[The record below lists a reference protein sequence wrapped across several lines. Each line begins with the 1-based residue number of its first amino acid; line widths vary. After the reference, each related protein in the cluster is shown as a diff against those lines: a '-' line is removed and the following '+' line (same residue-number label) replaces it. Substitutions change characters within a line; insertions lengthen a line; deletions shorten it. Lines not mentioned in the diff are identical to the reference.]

1 MHKSA
6 KKAIVIGASSG
17 IGRAVAIELGKQGYD
32 VGLMARREHLL
43 REAAGQI
50 HTNTFIQTIDISQ
63 PETAAKCLEQM
74 IEKMGGVDVVII
86 NSGVRHPNKQLLL
99 KPELDTIAVNV
110 QGFVAMA
117 TVAMNHF
124 RSKNSGNLV
133 GISSIAG
140 LRGTSNAPSY
150 NSSKAFVS
158 IFLNGLWQKCLS
170 TGITVTDI
178 RPGFVET
185 DMIANIKSKFWV
197 ATPEKAAVQ
206 ILQAMDRKKK
216 VAYVTR
222 RYLLAAWLMRI
233 IPDWLYYN
241 VYKKLRVD

>member
-6 KKAIVIGASSG
+6 QKAIVIGASSG
-17 IGRAVAIELGKQGYD
+17 IGRAVAIELGNQGYE

-43 REAAGQI
+43 KKTASQI
-50 HTNTFIQTIDISQ
+50 QTNTFTQTIDISQ
-63 PETAAKCLEQM
+63 PETAAKCLEKM
-74 IEKMGGVDVVII
+74 IDKMGGVDVVVV
-86 NSGVRHPNKQLLL
+86 NSGVRRPNKELLL

-117 TVAMNHF
+117 TVALNHF
-124 RSKNSGNLV
+124 LAKNSGHLI

-140 LRGTSNAPSY
+140 LRGTPNAPSY

-158 IFLNGLWQKCLS
+158 IFLNGLWQKCMG
-170 TGITVTDI
+170 TGVTVTDI

-185 DMIANIKSKFWV
+185 DMIANIRSKFWV
-197 ATPEKAAVQ
+197 ATPQKAAKQ
-206 ILQAMDRKKK
+206 ILRAMDRKKK

-222 RYLLAAWLMRI
+222 RYLFASWLMRI

-241 VYKKLRVD
+241 GYKKLRVD